1 MLNPVKIIKHHLFW
15 AGLPLALIV
24 LINGANVRTEALSEE
39 QDAELAIEQ
48 GLSLHSRGEYEKAV
62 ELFKRS
68 IAIKPTARGQTYLAW
83 SLSYL
88 GKLDQAIEEARKAIE
103 LAPDFGNPY
112 NDIGAYYIEKGLYD
126 EAIPFLEKAMKA
138 KDYCCYYYPHFNLG
152 RIYALKEDY
161 ARAIEQFERA
171 LKIEPNYLPAVL
183 AIIFLRGKIEK
194 SL

>member
-1 MLNPVKIIKHHLFW
+1 MLNPVKRIKQRLVW
-15 AGLPLALIV
+15 AGLPLALMV
-24 LINGANVRTEALSEE
+24 LINGANVRPEALSEG
-39 QDAELAIEQ
+39 QDAEVAIEQ
-48 GLSLHSRGEYEKAV
+48 GLLRHSRGEYEKAV

-88 GKLDQAIEEARKAIE
+88 DKLDQAIEQAKKAIE
-103 LAPDFGNPY
+103 LDPDFGNPY
-112 NDIGAYYIEKGLYD
+112 NDIGAYYIAKGLYD

-138 KDYCCYYYPHFNLG
+138 KDYCCSYYPHFNLG
-152 RIYALKEDY
+152 RIFALKGEY

-171 LKIEPNYLPAVL
+171 LKIEPNYLPAAL
-183 AIIFLRGKIEK
+183 AIIYLRGKIEK